1 MTSHKNCHLDH
12 GQILAAL
19 QGAQVGQIM
28 VTVVCE
34 NIGQQISNMSNFF
47 LNEPCIYNIYIY
59 MYTYDI

>member
-1 MTSHKNCHLDH
+1 MFPWNQSGENFVTSHKNYHLDH

-47 LNEPCIYNIYIY
+47 S
-59 MYTYDI
+59 